1 MGTPLFS
8 KNMDF
13 TLDGSVVACAQDFSL
28 SVSKDIIEI
37 ACMNSTNRAKQ
48 SIPDLY
54 GYTVSGSG
62 LQFNTSDVAATDMD
76 GTSIMNVLINTDN
89 SVAWTLTPDAC
100 TTDYYTGVG
109 YFSSLTQ
116 EGGIGAPVGYSF
128 ELTGDGAIVI
138 KTTA

>member
-13 TLDGSVVACAQDFSL
+13 TLDGSLVACAQDFSL
-28 SVSKDIIEI
+28 SVSRDVIEI

-62 LQFNTSDVAATDMD
+62 LQFNTSDVSFNDIDATV
-76 GTSIMNVLINTDN
+76 IMHKLTNSDS
-89 SVAWTLTPDAC
+89 SVAWTITPDAA

>member
-1 MGTPLFS
+1 MGTPLWS

-13 TLDGSVVACAQDFSL
+13 TLDGSVVACTQDFSL

-48 SIPDLY
+48 SIPDMY

-62 LQFNTSDVAATDMD
+62 LQFNTSDISANDIDATVMMTNLTGSDA
-76 GTSIMNVLINTDN
+76 
-89 SVAWTLTPDAC
+89 SVAWALTPDAD

-109 YFSSLTQ
+109 YFTSLTQ